1 MFCYRSSAFQITYYY
16 YTQRYKTLKR
26 FYNKEYKKW
35 LRVATVELSGYFKV
49 SDFHSVLQTFFP
61 ATSHILIRYKQ

>member
-1 MFCYRSSAFQITYYY
+1 MFTFVNCD
-16 YTQRYKTLKR
+16 KR

-35 LRVATVELSGYFKV
+35 LRVATVELNGYFKV

-61 ATSHILIRYKQ
+61 TTSHILKRYTIQNRFPQKTT

>member
-1 MFCYRSSAFQITYYY
+1 MSARQNNRHQTAN
-16 YTQRYKTLKR
+16 RYKTLKR

-35 LRVATVELSGYFKV
+35 LRVATVELNGYFKV

-61 ATSHILIRYKQ
+61 ATSHILNRYK

>member
-1 MFCYRSSAFQITYYY
+1 MDVVEI
-16 YTQRYKTLKR
+16 K

-35 LRVATVELSGYFKV
+35 LRVATVELNGYFKV

-61 ATSHILIRYKQ
+61 ANSHILMR

>member
-1 MFCYRSSAFQITYYY
+1 MVRRTTHIPN
-16 YTQRYKTLKR
+16 RYKTLKR

-35 LRVATVELSGYFKV
+35 LRVATVELNGYFKV

-61 ATSHILIRYKQ
+61 ATSHILNR

>member
-1 MFCYRSSAFQITYYY
+1 MDVVGI
-16 YTQRYKTLKR
+16 K

-35 LRVATVELSGYFKV
+35 LRVATVELNGYFKV

-61 ATSHILIRYKQ
+61 ANSHILMRYLQGYDHEPSS